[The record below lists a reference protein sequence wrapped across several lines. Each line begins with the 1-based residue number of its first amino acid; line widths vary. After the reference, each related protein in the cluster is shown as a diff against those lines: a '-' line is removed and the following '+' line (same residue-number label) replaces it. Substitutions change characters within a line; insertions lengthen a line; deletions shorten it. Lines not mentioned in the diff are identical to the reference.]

1 MPKSLG
7 LFGQAIYPFQ
17 TRLLHPLRSTAAF
30 RPQYL
35 ERTSDTE
42 HNQVRHA
49 MPEKQGQTI
58 LFGNPKCNKDDTH
71 VVQAQLITEE
81 RQLFA

>member
-1 MPKSLG
+1 MPKSPR
-7 LFGQAIYPFQ
+7 LFGKAIYPFQ

-42 HNQVRHA
+42 HNQVGHA
-49 MPEKQGQTI
+49 MPEMQGQTI
-58 LFGNPKCNKDDTH
+58 LFRYPECNKDDTH
-71 VVQAQLITEE
+71 LVQGQLITEE
-81 RQLFA
+81 